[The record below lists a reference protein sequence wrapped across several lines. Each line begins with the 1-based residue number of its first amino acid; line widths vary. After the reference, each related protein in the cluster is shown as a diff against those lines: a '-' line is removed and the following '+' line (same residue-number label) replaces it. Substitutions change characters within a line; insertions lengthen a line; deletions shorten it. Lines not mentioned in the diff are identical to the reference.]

1 MALSARANAHSA
13 RGCCHGPINLA
24 TTGVPIERQSG
35 VPFEC
40 RLTGFIG
47 EPINLAPLPD
57 LASVRRE
64 LLAMFPYAE
73 PVIGTALE
81 PMSGARHV
89 VMTPTILAGPPGVGK
104 TYFAESLARVLGL
117 PFEIY
122 QCTAISDAALAGTPR
137 SGMNPE
143 PSLPVSVVRAH
154 RHASPVIV
162 LDQLDKASFLDALL
176 G

>member
-1 MALSARANAHSA
+1 
-13 RGCCHGPINLA
+13 
-24 TTGVPIERQSG
+24 
-35 VPFEC
+35 
-40 RLTGFIG
+40 
-47 EPINLAPLPD
+47 
-57 LASVRRE
+57 
-64 LLAMFPYAE
+64 MFPYAE

-154 RHASPVIV
+154 RHASPVHRARSTR
-162 LDQLDKASFLDALL
+162 QSFLPGCTPWSAGAADGKLL
-176 G
+176 AGSLS